1 MRVQLVLLL
10 LLLSSSVFA
19 SSQKE
24 MNELFRKYD
33 SIMLKHKVELVDEV
47 FTEKFLKDSGGK
59 AEFIEK
65 VKELPKDENKSLSL
79 PMVSWK
85 KGVKDEIFFATL
97 KPLTTDKKKTAEKGG
112 VQFIVIRENG
122 KLKIDGTLG
131 DAD

>member
-1 MRVQLVLLL
+1 MRIQLILLFL
-10 LLLSSSVFA
+10 LCSSAFA

-24 MNELFRKYD
+24 MVELFRKYD
-33 SIMLKHKVELVDEV
+33 AIMLKHQVELVDDV
-47 FTEKFLKDSGGK
+47 FTEKFLKEAGGK

-85 KGVKDEIFFATL
+85 KGVKDDIYFANL
-97 KPLTTDKKKTAEKGG
+97 KPLSSGKKGAPEKSGS
-112 VQFIVIRENG
+112 QFIVVRENG
-122 KLKIDGTLG
+122 KLKIDGTMG